1 MSIRQL
7 FMCLLILC
15 IGVTIRAG
23 SLSGKQIEQIKN
35 RVKSLPDEVVSSSEV
50 AVIETNYGTIVFEFF
65 PYVAPIHAMNFKKL
79 AKAGYFDSTTF
90 HRVIPGFM
98 IQGGDILSRDD
109 NIYND
114 GTGGP
119 GYTLQAEFGKKH
131 IRGAVASARMAD
143 QVNPEKRSNGSQF
156 YICVRE
162 QSFLD
167 KAGYTVFGQVIKGMN
182 VVDKIVKVRR
192 NKRDRPINDV
202 VMKRVYVTDRSKVNL
217 K

>member
-1 MSIRQL
+1 MKPIT
-7 FMCLLILC
+7 FILILC
-15 IGVTIRAG
+15 ISVTIRAD
-23 SLSGKQIEQIKN
+23 SLSGRQIEQLQN
-35 RVKSLPDEVVSSSEV
+35 RVKSLPDEVVSPSEV
-50 AVIETNYGTIVFEFF
+50 AVIETDYGTIVFEFF

-109 NIYND
+109 NMYND

-131 IRGAVASARMAD
+131 VRGAIAAARMAD

-156 YICVRE
+156 YICVKDLPH
-162 QSFLD
+162 LD
-167 KAGYTVFGQVIKGMN
+167 QMGYTVFGQVIKGMD

-192 NKRDRPINDV
+192 NKRDRPINGI
-202 VMKRVYVTDRSKVNL
+202 VMKRVYVTDRSKINL

>member
-1 MSIRQL
+1 MKLIT
-7 FMCLLILC
+7 FILILC
-15 IGVTIRAG
+15 ISVTIRAD
-23 SLSGKQIEQIKN
+23 SLSGRQIEQIKN
-35 RVKSLPDEVVSSSEV
+35 RVKSLPDEVVSPSEV
-50 AVIETNYGTIVFEFF
+50 AVIETDYGTIIFEFF

-79 AKAGYFDSTTF
+79 AKAGYFDGTTF

-109 NIYND
+109 NIHND

-131 IRGAVASARMAD
+131 IRGAVAAARMAD

-156 YICVRE
+156 YICVKD
-162 QSFLD
+162 QPYLD
-167 KAGYTVFGQVIKGMN
+167 QMGYTVFGQVIKGVD

-192 NKRDRPINDV
+192 NKRDRPLNNV
-202 VMKRVYVTDRSKVNL
+202 VMKRVYVTDRSKINL

>member
-7 FMCLLILC
+7 FMYFSILC
-15 IGVTIRAG
+15 IGMTIRAG
-23 SLSGKQIEQIKN
+23 SLSGKQIEQIQDK
-35 RVKSLPDEVVSSSEV
+35 VKSLPDEVVSPSEV
-50 AVIETNYGTIVFEFF
+50 AVIETDYGTIVFEFF
-65 PYVAPIHAMNFKKL
+65 PYIAPIHAMNFKKL
-79 AKAGYFDSTTF
+79 AKAGYFDGTTF

-109 NIYND
+109 NMYND

-119 GYTLQAEFGKKH
+119 GYTIQAEFGKKH
-131 IRGAVASARMAD
+131 VCGAVASARMAD

-162 QSFLD
+162 QPFLD
-167 KAGYTVFGQVIKGMN
+167 KAGYTVFGQVIKGMD

>member
-7 FMCLLILC
+7 FMCFFILC
-15 IGVTIRAG
+15 ISMTIRAG
-23 SLSGKQIEQIKN
+23 SLSGKQIEQIQDK
-35 RVKSLPDEVVSSSEV
+35 VKSLSDEVVSPSEI
-50 AVIETNYGTIVFEFF
+50 AVIETDYGTIVFEFF
-65 PYVAPIHAMNFKKL
+65 PYIAPIHAMNFKKL
-79 AKAGYFDSTTF
+79 AKAGYFDGTTF

-109 NIYND
+109 NMYND

-131 IRGAVASARMAD
+131 VRGAVASARMAD

-156 YICVRE
+156 YICVE
-162 QSFLD
+162 DHLFLD
-167 KAGYTVFGQVIKGMN
+167 KAGYTVFGQVIKGMD

>member
-1 MSIRQL
+1 MKLITL
-7 FMCLLILC
+7 ILILC
-15 IGVTIRAG
+15 ISVTIRAG
-23 SLSGKQIEQIKN
+23 SLSGRQIKQLQN
-35 RVKSLPDEVVSSSEV
+35 RVKSLPDEVVSLSEV
-50 AVIETNYGTIVFEFF
+50 VVIETDYGTIVFEFF

-90 HRVIPGFM
+90 HRVIPGFV

-109 NIYND
+109 NMYND

-131 IRGAVASARMAD
+131 IRGAVAAARMTD

-162 QSFLD
+162 QPFLD

-182 VVDKIVKVRR
+182 VVSKIVKVRR

-202 VMKRVYVTDRSKVNL
+202 VMKRVYVTD
-217 K
+217 

>member
-1 MSIRQL
+1 MKLIT
-7 FMCLLILC
+7 FILILC
-15 IGVTIRAG
+15 ISVTIRAG
-23 SLSGKQIEQIKN
+23 SLSGRQIEQLRN
-35 RVKSLPDEVVSSSEV
+35 RVKSLPDEVVSPSEV
-50 AVIETNYGTIVFEFF
+50 TVIETNYGTIIFEFF

-79 AKAGYFDSTTF
+79 TKAGYFDSTTF

-109 NIYND
+109 NMYND

-131 IRGAVASARMAD
+131 IRGAIAAARMAD
-143 QVNPEKRSNGSQF
+143 QINPEKRSNGSQF

-162 QSFLD
+162 QPFLD

-202 VMKRVYVTDRSKVNL
+202 VMKRVYVTYRSKINL

>member
-15 IGVTIRAG
+15 ISVTIRAG
-23 SLSGKQIEQIKN
+23 SLSGWQIEQLRN
-35 RVKSLPDEVVSSSEV
+35 RVKSLPDEVVSPSEV
-50 AVIETNYGTIVFEFF
+50 AVIETDYGTIIFEFF

-79 AKAGYFDSTTF
+79 SKAGYFDSTTF
-90 HRVIPGFM
+90 HRVISGFM

-109 NIYND
+109 NMYND

-131 IRGAVASARMAD
+131 IRGAVAATWMAD
-143 QVNPEKRSNGSQF
+143 QVNPEKRSSGSQF

-162 QSFLD
+162 QLFLD
-167 KAGYTVFGQVIKGMN
+167 KAGYTVFGQVIKGIN